1 MIYTLTFNP
10 AIDYVMQLPELIP
23 DRTNRTTAAQVQFG
37 GKGVNVSCVL
47 RELGAEN
54 TALGFIAGFTGEA
67 LAEHLSTLGVHT
79 DFIPLPEGLTRINV
93 KIKIEQEGGRE
104 TEINAA
110 GPSIPPAC
118 LDALM
123 AKLDALNDGDTLVLA
138 GSIPPSL
145 PRDTYSRIL
154 KRLDGR
160 GIRFVVDAEG
170 TLLTAVLPYR
180 PFLIKPNRAELEGI
194 MGRDLPTDEDL
205 QEAAAALQRQGAV
218 NVLVSLGGDG
228 ALLLD
233 EHGTFHRCPAHPIT
247 PVNTVGAGDS
257 MVAGFLAGV
266 DKGYDYALKL
276 GMACGGAT
284 AGAEGLATAE
294 SISALMV

>member
-1 MIYTLTFNP
+1 MIYTVTFNP
-10 AIDYVMQLPELIP
+10 AIDYVMRLPVLRPGE
-23 DRTNRTTAAQVQFG
+23 TNRAVTSQIQFG

-47 RELGAEN
+47 RELGVEN
-54 TALGFIAGFTGEA
+54 TALGFVAGFTGNA
-67 LAEHLSTLGVHT
+67 LAEHLSALGVRT
-79 DFIPLPEGLTRINV
+79 DFIRLPEGNTRINV
-93 KIKIEQEGGRE
+93 KLKTSEGSTKE

-110 GPSIPPAC
+110 GPAIPDAC
-118 LDALM
+118 LQSLL
-123 AKLDALNDGDTLVLA
+123 AKLDTLTEGDTLVLA
-138 GSIPPSL
+138 GSIPASL
-145 PRDTYSRIL
+145 PRNTYSRIL
-154 KRLDGR
+154 SRLAGK

-170 TLLTAVLPYR
+170 ALLTAVLPYR
-180 PFLIKPNRAELEGI
+180 PFLIKPNRVELEGI

-205 QEAAAALQRQGAV
+205 QEAATELQRQGAM

-233 EHGTFHRCPAHPIT
+233 EHGTVHRCPAHAIP

-257 MVAGFLAGV
+257 TVAGFLAGA
-266 DKGYDYALKL
+266 DRGYGYALRL

-284 AGAEGLATAE
+284 AGAEGLATVE